1 MAKIIIIDYVAC
13 TVTILTIPD
22 KLLEKYDYD
31 IEAILKNEYEFYHSE
46 MAWMELNLDEFNN
59 FEVYH
64 ETLYERK
71 S

>member
-1 MAKIIIIDYVAC
+1 MAKIIILDYVAC
-13 TVTILTIPD
+13 TVTILTITD

-31 IEAILKNEYEFYHSE
+31 IEAILKNEYEFYHSK

>member
-1 MAKIIIIDYVAC
+1 MVKIIVLNYVAG
-13 TVTILTIPD
+13 TVNILTITD
-22 KLLEKYDYD
+22 ELLEKYDYD
-31 IEAILKNEYEFYHSE
+31 IEAILSNEYEFYHSE
-46 MAWMELNLDEFNN
+46 MAWMKLNLDEFNH

>member
-1 MAKIIIIDYVAC
+1 MAKIIILDHVAC
-13 TVTILTIPD
+13 TVTILTITD

>member
-1 MAKIIIIDYVAC
+1 MAKIIILDYVAC
-13 TVTILTIPD
+13 TVTILTITD

-31 IEAILKNEYEFYHSE
+31 IEAILKNEYEFYHAE
-46 MAWMELNLDEFNN
+46 MEWMELNLDEFNN

>member
-1 MAKIIIIDYVAC
+1 MAKIIILDYVAC

>member
-1 MAKIIIIDYVAC
+1 MAKIIILDYVAC
-13 TVTILTIPD
+13 TVTILTITD
-22 KLLEKYDYD
+22 KLLEKYDYG
-31 IEAILKNEYEFYHSE
+31 IEAILSNEYEFYHSE